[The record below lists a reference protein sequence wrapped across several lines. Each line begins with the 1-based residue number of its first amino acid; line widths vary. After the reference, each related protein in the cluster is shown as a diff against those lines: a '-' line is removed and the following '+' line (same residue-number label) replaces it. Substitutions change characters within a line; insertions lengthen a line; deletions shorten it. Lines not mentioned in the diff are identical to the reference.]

1 MDEMCYTLTAFKFW
15 YKDKIR
21 VVTIQVSTV
30 VTLHTSQLYT
40 LWDPI
45 LYAH

>member
-1 MDEMCYTLTAFKFW
+1 MQPKCITFYPLIYVLIEVISHTLK
-15 YKDKIR
+15 
-21 VVTIQVSTV
+21 
-30 VTLHTSQLYT
+30 LYT